1 MDTGLPCVEND
12 RKVYQ
17 DTAAYLN
24 ALMTIDSREPL
35 RVDRWL
41 WYTRFF
47 KTRALASAAVKGG
60 HVRINGNKA
69 RAGSRVN
76 VGDRIQIVRQQLL
89 HEVEVISI
97 PLRRG
102 PAPEARASYSEPAE
116 SRQRRQDTISSIRVD
131 RMQMPRT
138 DGKPDKRTRRKLRSR
153 NRGQV

>member
-1 MDTGLPCVEND
+1 MRIG

-17 DTAAYLN
+17 DTVTCNDEY
-24 ALMTIDSREPL
+24 MTSHSGEPL

-60 HVRINGNKA
+60 HIRVSGTKARPGTKVRI
-69 RAGSRVN
+69 
-76 VGDRIQIVRQQLL
+76 GDRVQIVRNQLL
-89 HEVEVISI
+89 HEVEIVSI

-102 PAPEARASYSEPAE
+102 PASEAQASYSESKE
-116 SRQRRQDTISSIRVD
+116 SRQRRKDTISSIRAD
-131 RMQMPRT
+131 RIRMPTT
-138 DGKPDKRTRRKLRSR
+138 DGKPDKRTRRKVRTH